1 MKPRTIK
8 IVVTGPFAS
17 GKTTFIKSLS
27 EIVPVVTDVGLKSS
41 FEKTIKK
48 FTTVALD
55 YGRIKVGDDLIVH
68 LFGTPGQFRFSFMWK
83 ILARGM
89 HGYILLVDSSRPE
102 SIDEAVYVYNFFK
115 QMGDVPHIVAA
126 NKQDVEGC
134 LTPEIIRIM
143 MKIPSSI
150 PVVPL
155 VATDPE
161 SVRKVLITL
170 VKYMITW
177 YSSKQEA
184 KVRGRYVL

>member
-1 MKPRTIK
+1 MSD
-8 IVVTGPFAS
+8 A
-17 GKTTFIKSLS
+17 
-27 EIVPVVTDVGLKSS
+27 
-41 FEKTIKK
+41 
-48 FTTVALD
+48 
-55 YGRIKVGDDLIVH
+55 
-68 LFGTPGQFRFSFMWK
+68 
-83 ILARGM
+83 
-89 HGYILLVDSSRPE
+89 
-102 SIDEAVYVYNFFK
+102 
-115 QMGDVPHIVAA
+115 PHIVAA

-161 SVRKVLITL
+161 SVRKALITL